1 MFYSLILLC
10 HIFAD
15 NQTCLCSIK
24 SHYHI
29 FVDVFLLLLVAQLKE
44 TIEKVRAGDKI
55 CLDIIL
61 IIIIIGMIGLII
73 KIAKGM

>member
-1 MFYSLILLC
+1 MSYFLLITKHVSAQLKAATT
-10 HIFAD
+10 F
-15 NQTCLCSIK
+15 
-24 SHYHI
+24 
-29 FVDVFLLLLVAQLKE
+29 FVNAFLLLLAVQLKE

-61 IIIIIGMIGLII
+61 IIIIIGIIGLII

>member
-1 MFYSLILLC
+1 M
-10 HIFAD
+10 
-15 NQTCLCSIK
+15 
-24 SHYHI
+24 
-29 FVDVFLLLLVAQLKE
+29 AQLKE

>member
-1 MFYSLILLC
+1 MLITKHVSAQLKAT
-10 HIFAD
+10 I
-15 NQTCLCSIK
+15 TP
-24 SHYHI
+24 I
-29 FVDVFLLLLVAQLKE
+29 FVDMFLLLLVAQLKE

-61 IIIIIGMIGLII
+61 IVIIIGMIGLII